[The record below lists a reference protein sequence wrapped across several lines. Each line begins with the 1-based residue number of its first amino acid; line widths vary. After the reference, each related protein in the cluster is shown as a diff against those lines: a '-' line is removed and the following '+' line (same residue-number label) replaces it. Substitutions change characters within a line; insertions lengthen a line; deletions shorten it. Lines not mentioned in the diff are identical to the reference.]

1 MANKVTSILH
11 KLRKA
16 GYNPV
21 FEESKDYTVD
31 DCINLSPTVSIQIC
45 QDGALGIAHPDAD
58 NPEEHVMYP
67 YVDSIEEVLEQIK
80 QYEIVI

>member
-11 KLRKA
+11 TLRNA
-16 GYNPV
+16 GYNPK
-21 FEESKDYTVD
+21 FVD
-31 DCINLSPTVSIQIC
+31 HDDSLVDNEIELSEKYSIQLC
-45 QDGALGIAHPDAD
+45 QDGCLGLGEH
-58 NPEEHVMYP
+58 EEGEGTLHYP